1 MYQHTKRQVHILL
14 HPELGESRW
23 DKIIN
28 GFIITLIILNVIA
41 VILETVPY
49 IHDHWAVPFHY
60 FDLVSVLLF
69 TVEFMLRLWSCTE
82 DPRYTHPV
90 KGRLKYLISTE
101 AIIDLLA
108 FLPFYVHVFSG
119 LDLRVLRMLRL
130 FRFLRLFQLTAYMK
144 SAQMVKNVFVHRA
157 SELKLS
163 IVLISIMIVI
173 SSSLLYFA
181 EHEAQPDVF
190 KSIPATFWWAVVTV
204 TSVGYGD
211 MVPVTTVGK
220 ILTGIITLTGLAIFA
235 LPVGII
241 TAGFMDEFR
250 KLKEKKVHRCPHCH
264 EVIDLFRHTD

>member
-1 MYQHTKRQVHILL
+1 MYVLL
-14 HPELGESRW
+14 HPELGETRW

-28 GFIITLIILNVIA
+28 GFIITLIILNVLA

-49 IHDHWAVPFHY
+49 IHDNWAEPFHY
-60 FDLVSVLLF
+60 FDLVSVILF
-69 TVEFMLRLWSCTE
+69 TVEYLLRVWSCTC

-90 KGRLKYLISTE
+90 TGRLRYIFSGE
-101 AIIDLLA
+101 AIVDLLA
-108 FLPFYVHVFSG
+108 FLPFYIHVAAG

-144 SAQMVKNVFVHRA
+144 SARLVKNVFVQRA

-163 IVLISIMIVI
+163 LVLISFMIII

-181 EHEAQPDVF
+181 EHQAQPAVF
-190 KSIPATFWWAVVTV
+190 TSIPATFWWAVVTV

-211 MVPVTTVGK
+211 MVPVTLTGK
-220 ILTGIITLTGLAIFA
+220 VLTGIITLAGLAIFA

-250 KLKEKKVHRCPHCH
+250 KLKEKKVHRCPHCQG
-264 EVIDLFRHTD
+264 VIDLFKHTD